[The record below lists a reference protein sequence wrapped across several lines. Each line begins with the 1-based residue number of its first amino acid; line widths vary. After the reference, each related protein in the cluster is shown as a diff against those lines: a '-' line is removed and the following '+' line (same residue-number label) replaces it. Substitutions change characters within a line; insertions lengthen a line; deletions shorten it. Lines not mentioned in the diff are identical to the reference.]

1 MEEPFLKSPFP
12 GAVRVKLFFG
22 STEQKVVTFYRLVGH
37 LGSSG
42 VIYRYTDGL
51 Q

>member
-1 MEEPFLKSPFP
+1 VFFLK
-12 GAVRVKLFFG
+12 R
-22 STEQKVVTFYRLVGH
+22 STKQQKVVTFYRLVGH

-42 VIYRYTDGL
+42 VTYRYTDGL